1 MIRPANSL
9 GASGPEY
16 PIAEFVD
23 QAGVFRNR
31 NEFGRRDHAAFGMAP
46 AQQRLA
52 PRHFVALEIDDGLV
66 MDLEAAVH
74 HRLSQVQFHGKPG
87 LGAGVHG
94 RLE

>member
-1 MIRPANSL
+1 MVRPAHRF

-16 PIAEFVD
+16 PIAKFID
-23 QAGVFRNR
+23 QPGAFRDR

-52 PRHFVALEIDDGLV
+52 PRYFVALEIDDGLV
-66 MDLEAAVH
+66 VNLEAAVD
-74 HRLSQVQFHGKPG
+74 HRLPQVQFHGKPG